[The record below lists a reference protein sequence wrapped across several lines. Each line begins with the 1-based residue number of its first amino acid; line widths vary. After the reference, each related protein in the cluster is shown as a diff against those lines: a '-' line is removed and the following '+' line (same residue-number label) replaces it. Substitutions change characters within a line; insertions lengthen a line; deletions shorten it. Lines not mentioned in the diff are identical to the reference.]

1 MALAVDQPHQRRW
14 SRRSEVVTPSG
25 VRATVRPLGAAGVG
39 LLGGLVGA
47 WGAISVFVGPDFGYR
62 PTAAGAWQWTTN
74 NWLLH
79 LVPGAVAVAAG
90 LMIMSLSPG
99 RRAGAGTGGAL
110 GFAALMLIGAGAWF
124 VIGPALW
131 PTFESTA
138 PFATATSTGTSFV
151 NQLGASL
158 GPGLLLA
165 MLGGMALKAGI
176 ARPAVALGGAAP
188 VPATGVEPTN
198 AVERRDAAPA
208 NTANAVERRNAAPQT
223 ANAVDGRET
232 AATTEPTVSGSRR
245 AEETSGPGSQ
255 ATA

>member
-1 MALAVDQPHQRRW
+1 MTLAVDQTHQRRW

-39 LLGGLVGA
+39 LLGALVGA

-62 PTAAGAWQWTTN
+62 PTTAGAWQWTTN

-79 LVPGAVAVAAG
+79 LIPGAVAVAAG

-110 GFAALMLIGAGAWF
+110 GLAALLLVAAGAWF

-138 PFATATSTGTSFV
+138 PFATATTSGTSFV

-176 ARPAVALGGAAP
+176 ARPAVAVGEAAP
-188 VPATGVEPTN
+188 ETASGREPVEAVDRRHMEPTN
-198 AVERRDAAPA
+198 ANGVDRRDTAP
-208 NTANAVERRNAAPQT
+208 T
-223 ANAVDGRET
+223 
-232 AATTEPTVSGSRR
+232 TTEPAVSESRR
-245 AEETSGPGSQ
+245 VEDTGGSPAPQ